1 MSFSL
6 KNYRLGAVSIPG
18 FAAFLLPIVLLT
30 STMAQGQEENSFVC
44 PPVKPKIPEIARA
57 DVYADT
63 PFKAGEEAVYELTWA
78 GLKAGYG
85 TLDVRPPRKHK
96 DVWHRVFHANASTGD
111 WFKAIFVAKEEIESV
126 SRPWDFGISKFYMD
140 QNEGKLFSRAFVQK
154 KWLDFDHENC
164 KVNERTAQQG
174 KDEKTGTFDLSYGAN
189 DALGVLFNLRT
200 KNYKLGQKER
210 VLVYTSEK
218 NWYLEAEPVAFE
230 DVTVPAGVFK
240 AVKLKLQTFLGKD
253 LQQKGEVYMWIGTE
267 TADRPLVQIQGE
279 IKIGSIWIKLHKYK
293 NGK

>member
-1 MSFSL
+1 MSFSM
-6 KNYRLGAVSIPG
+6 KNYGLGGLQALRV
-18 FAAFLLPIVLLT
+18 AAFLLPITLFS
-30 STMAQGQEENSFVC
+30 STFAAAQEENYFIC
-44 PPVKPKIPEIARA
+44 PPVKPKIPEIGKA
-57 DVYADT
+57 DVYANT

-78 GLKAGYG
+78 GATAGYG
-85 TLDVRPPRKHK
+85 TLDVRSARKHK
-96 DVWHRVFHANASTGD
+96 DVWHRVFHAAASTGD
-111 WFKAIFVAKEEIESV
+111 WFKMIFVAKEEIESV

-140 QNEGKLFSRAFVQK
+140 QNEGKFLSKPFVQK
-154 KWLDFDHENC
+154 KWLDFDHEKC
-164 KVNERTAQQG
+164 KVTERTAQKG
-174 KDEKTGTFDLSYGAN
+174 KDEKVGTFDLSYGAN

-230 DVTVPAGVFK
+230 EITVPAGVYK
-240 AVKLKLQTFLGKD
+240 TVKLKLQTFIGKD
-253 LQQKGEVYMWIGTE
+253 LQQKGEVYMWIGTD
-267 TADRPLVQIQGE
+267 TADKPLVQIQGE

>member
-6 KNYRLGAVSIPG
+6 KNYRLGAVPAAKI
-18 FAAFLLPIVLLT
+18 AAFLLPIALFFPT
-30 STMAQGQEENSFVC
+30 FAQANEENSFIC
-44 PPVKPKIPEIARA
+44 PKDKPKIPEISRSE
-57 DVYADT
+57 VYANT
-63 PFKAGEEAVYELTWA
+63 PFKSGEEAVYELTWA

-85 TLDVRPPRKHK
+85 TLDVRPPRKHN
-96 DVWHRVFHANASTGD
+96 DVWHRVFHAAASTGD
-111 WFKAIFVAKEEIESV
+111 WFKAFFIAKEEIESL
-126 SRPWDFGISKFYMD
+126 SRPWDFGVSKFYMD

-174 KDEKTGTFDLSYGAN
+174 KAEKTGTFDLSYGAN
-189 DALGVLFNLRT
+189 DALGVLYNLRT
-200 KNYKLGQKER
+200 KTYKLGQKER

-218 NWYLEAEPVAFE
+218 NWFLEAEPVAFE
-230 DVTVPAGVFK
+230 KVSVPAGEFQ
-240 AVKLKLQTFLGKD
+240 AVKLKLQTFIGKD
-253 LQQKGEVYMWIGTE
+253 LQQKGEVYAWIGID
-267 TADRPLVQIQGE
+267 TADKPLVQIQGE